1 MNKPIER
8 FPFIIM
14 HMKKHNMFKYRQY
27 FFWVFFFSLINV
39 YGQKAIPVA
48 GHVYDENGYEI
59 PFAAVG
65 IIQKNIGTSTTEDG
79 EFYFV
84 ISEKELSDT
93 LQISSLGFETYRV
106 NLRDYLNKKT
116 KTIELVEQTTNLS
129 EVVVT
134 TSDVYVKMAFKK
146 LKENTVSKSHQLKTL
161 YRRWSV
167 EDNLCRFFIEHYIN
181 VIDRG
186 PNGFITSFNVEQAR
200 TSADYRFIKNE
211 QKMHALMYMA
221 YNNPLRKGMS
231 ASVYA
236 WKKVSNSS
244 YDGEDV
250 VVTEGTRKNGEVLR
264 LYIGM
269 DTHKIYKFDITKYPE
284 VGKFLK
290 ATYVYKKNADGKLYL
305 SYHQREWEGATRLS
319 EEIKRALRSANKPTP
334 EYIPIAYRHEMYV
347 LGIEEDKKL
356 FDSYQGEQ
364 PKDMTRYKVPFNAN
378 FWKGIG
384 IPPNT
389 RFYNKNIAELESLF
403 GVPVE
408 QQFKYSGL

>member
-1 MNKPIER
+1 
-8 FPFIIM
+8 
-14 HMKKHNMFKYRQY
+14 MKKYNMVNIRMILI
-27 FFWVFFFSLINV
+27 VASLFFFLFLH
-39 YGQKAIPVA
+39 GQKAIPVS
-48 GHVYDENGYEI
+48 GHVFDESGFEI

-65 IIQKNIGTSTTEDG
+65 IIKKNIGTSTTEDG

-116 KTIELVEQTTNLS
+116 KIIELVEQTTNLS

-146 LKENTVSKSHQLKTL
+146 LKENTVSKNHQLKTL

-167 EDNLCRFFIEHYIN
+167 EDNLCRFFVEHYIN

-186 PNGFITSFNVEQAR
+186 PNGFITSFNVAQAR

-231 ASVYA
+231 ASAYA

-269 DTHKIYKFDITKYPE
+269 DTHKIYKFEVTKYPQ

-290 ATYVYKKNADGKLYL
+290 ATYVYKNNADGKLYL
-305 SYHQREWEGATRLS
+305 SYHQREWEGAIRLS
-319 EEIKRALRSANKPTP
+319 EDIKRTLRSANRPTP
-334 EYIPIAYRHEMYV
+334 EYIPIAYRHEVYV
-347 LGIEEDKKL
+347 LGIEENKKL
-356 FDSYQGEQ
+356 FDSHQQEQ
-364 PKDMTRYKVPFNAN
+364 PKDMTLYKVPYNAN
-378 FWKGIG
+378 FWKGIS

-389 RFYNKNIAELESLF
+389 RFYNQNIGELESLY

-408 QQFKYSGL
+408 EQFKYSGL